1 MAADN
6 KLELVVEVDT
16 NRANASIKSVNAGLS
31 SIESTAANSACGA
44 SRGIDSMTA
53 SMVKGA
59 TAGNLLAE
67 GIRKAIDFA
76 KEWTVEAAQH
86 AAHTDKMALSMTAL
100 AKAHGVSAESANQ
113 AVESVKKV
121 GFGVQD
127 AIHAVDR
134 LIVADMSL
142 SKAEGLAKVAKDAAA
157 IENISPGEA
166 LEKLLM
172 AIESGA
178 SRGLRTM
185 GIFVDLN
192 KEVQRQELLSG
203 KTLGENEVRQLR
215 YNAVM
220 REAAK
225 IQGTAA
231 AAAGSAEA
239 QSKALAREVN
249 ELKEAVGEQ
258 FQGYLRTWV
267 GHLRELVGFLK
278 DNSNWLVKFGEAAIF
293 TAGAIATYG
302 IITKIGAMATAVQGL
317 ATVLTA
323 HPIALLL
330 TGVAAGGAVIWKTW
344 QDTKAD
350 LDRQYDDMRR
360 KGLRQDLF
368 SGKLKPADVK
378 KMGYT
383 DDQIREI
390 VAGKRLLPGESW
402 GDFGGAKLDI
412 SIGSK
417 KELTDDDVR
426 RIAEIRKKQGE
437 AEKQATESYL
447 RAVEERKDVER
458 EQARARIEDSMK
470 IIQATQSET
479 AAARESLNVAM
490 LSMDERAA
498 GVAKIRD
505 EERREI
511 GARSTYVDE
520 KSGAIQHFQLKPE
533 TLERIHATTR
543 ERIAAFEMK
552 FNEEEARRIEEIW
565 KAMGARQQ
573 RMFEQFVLKP
583 IEQDLEIWSQSFELD
598 ERRKG
603 SQLGIE
609 KSAVAQRQ
617 QLALAQLEAVDA
629 VTLSD
634 KVAVEQRKTAIEVD
648 AIRQRTAIELKEID
662 RRTEADIRAAERAM
676 LAKGIFD
683 DARQNQIR
691 SRIRQLGQDE
701 KDALEKS
708 TANDISVA
716 QIKGAT
722 QVRHTVTEQYR
733 SIFQSL
739 KEQAGGVF
747 DALVTK
753 SQSVWAAIGNSLK
766 TALLTAIKDV
776 VSSRI
781 AAMLM
786 NLFVPGAN
794 VQMRQGG
801 MGGGGILG
809 KLGAILGVGAV
820 PVLGGGGS
828 AGGGVF
834 GSGPLNGNP
843 TILSM
848 MGGNGGGIGSG
859 AAAGSGGLFS
869 KAGLASFLPGLKSAF
884 GIGGSVEL
892 APGVATTWQ
901 AATMAQK
908 LSSIGH
914 STGFA
919 LAGGMLALDGLRR
932 GGITGL
938 GETTAGGAMLGFK
951 FGGPVGAAIGAAAG
965 AVAGIVRLFVKG
977 AQDKVREKIKA
988 TYGLDVSD
996 KGVLKQIVD
1005 MAKQSYGGNLD
1016 LAIQSPPVRELLELY
1031 AMQTGQQWRGRNTA
1045 SLPVSMIQS
1054 GGSVSFLPPTGQGG
1068 FTSVPWS
1075 SAAASP
1081 AATTPNA
1088 VHVTLSLDGPTTER
1102 VLQGQAITA
1111 IGQQPRAVAAA
1122 MTEAYDQNYSRRET
1136 YAGLSDPGL
1145 ITSA

>member
-1 MAADN
+1 
-6 KLELVVEVDT
+6 
-16 NRANASIKSVNAGLS
+16 
-31 SIESTAANSACGA
+31 
-44 SRGIDSMTA
+44 
-53 SMVKGA
+53 
-59 TAGNLLAE
+59 
-67 GIRKAIDFA
+67 
-76 KEWTVEAAQH
+76 
-86 AAHTDKMALSMTAL
+86 
-100 AKAHGVSAESANQ
+100 
-113 AVESVKKV
+113 
-121 GFGVQD
+121 
-127 AIHAVDR
+127 
-134 LIVADMSL
+134 
-142 SKAEGLAKVAKDAAA
+142 
-157 IENISPGEA
+157 
-166 LEKLLM
+166 
-172 AIESGA
+172 
-178 SRGLRTM
+178 
-185 GIFVDLN
+185 
-192 KEVQRQELLSG
+192 
-203 KTLGENEVRQLR
+203 
-215 YNAVM
+215 
-220 REAAK
+220 
-225 IQGTAA
+225 
-231 AAAGSAEA
+231 EA
-239 QSKALAREVN
+239 QSKAPAREVN

-258 FQGYLRTWV
+258 FQGYRSAWV

-278 DNSNWLVKFGEAAIF
+278 DNSNWLVKFGEAAIL

-330 TGVAAGGAVIWKTW
+330 TGVAAGGAGIWKTW
-344 QDTKAD
+344 QDAKED
-350 LDRQYDDMRR
+350 LDRHYD
-360 KGLRQDLF
+360 
-368 SGKLKPADVK
+368 
-378 KMGYT
+378 
-383 DDQIREI
+383 E
-390 VAGKRLLPGESW
+390 
-402 GDFGGAKLDI
+402 
-412 SIGSK
+412 
-417 KELTDDDVR
+417 VR
-426 RIAEIRKKQGE
+426 RIAEVRKKQGE
-437 AEKQATESYL
+437 AEEQATEYYM
-447 RAVEERKDVER
+447 RAVEERKNAER
-458 EQARARIEDSMK
+458 EQARARIDDSMK

-479 AAARESLNVAM
+479 AAARESLNVTL
-490 LSMDERAA
+490 LSIEERAA
-498 GVAKIRD
+498 GLAKIR
-505 EERREI
+505 EEEKREI
-511 GARSTYVDE
+511 VARSTYVDE
-520 KSGAIQHFQLKPE
+520 KSGAVQHFQLKPE
-533 TLERIHATTR
+533 TLERIHAATR

-583 IEQDLEIWSQSFELD
+583 IQQDLEIWSQSFELD
-598 ERRKG
+598 ERRKDA
-603 SQLGIE
+603 QLGIE

-617 QLALAQLEAVDA
+617 ELALAQLEAVDA
-629 VTLSD
+629 VTLRD
-634 KVAVEQRKTAIEVD
+634 KVIVEQMKTAIEVD
-648 AIRQRTAIELKEID
+648 AIRHRTAIELAEID

-683 DARQNQIR
+683 DARQAQIR
-691 SRIRQLGQDE
+691 NRMRQLGQDD

-708 TANDISVA
+708 AANDISVA

-722 QVRHTVTEQYR
+722 QVSHTVTEQYR

-776 VSSRI
+776 ATSRV

-794 VQMRQGG
+794 VQTRQRGI
-801 MGGGGILG
+801 GGGGVLG
-809 KLGAILGVGAV
+809 KLGGILGVGAV
-820 PVLGGGGS
+820 PVFGGGNTGGGLGPLA
-828 AGGGVF
+828 AGGALAP
-834 GSGPLNGNP
+834 GSL
-843 TILSM
+843 T
-848 MGGNGGGIGSG
+848 GGGTGPAG
-859 AAAGSGGLFS
+859 AAAGSGGLLS
-869 KAGLASFLPGLKSAF
+869 KAGLAGFLPGLKSLL
-884 GIGGSVEL
+884 GIGGSGQL
-892 APGVATTWQ
+892 GAGMATTWQ
-901 AATMAQK
+901 AATMAQR

-938 GETTAGGAMLGFK
+938 AETTAGGAMIGFK

-1031 AMQTGQQWRGRNTA
+1031 AMHTGQQWRGRNAA

-1075 SAAASP
+1075 SAAGIGGGLAGP